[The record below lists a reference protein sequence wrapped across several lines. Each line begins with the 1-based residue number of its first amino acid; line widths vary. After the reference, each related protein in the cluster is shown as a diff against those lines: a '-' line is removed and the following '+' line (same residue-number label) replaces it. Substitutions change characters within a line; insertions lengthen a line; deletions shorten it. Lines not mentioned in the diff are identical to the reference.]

1 MEIQFGW
8 PGLGEYRVPEFLPAG
23 KKNGRYQGIDSELQ
37 TMTM

>member
-23 KKNGRYQGIDSELQ
+23 KKMADIKGLIQNFRQ
-37 TMTM
+37 